1 MARRTE
7 AVTDLPA
14 VNARVEWHRL
24 LDGVIKTWDLDVP
37 DFAAKP
43 PGPDGHVP
51 ACIYGCCWKLPGET
65 WEQAKKHYRAPKEAK
80 AAPPLPPS
88 EKRGPH
94 FASNGPRRPPMPP
107 RTWE

>member
-51 ACIYGCCWKLPGET
+51 ACIYGCCWKLPGQT
-65 WEQAKKHYRAPKEAK
+65 WDEAQKRGDAKKGGSPKK
-80 AAPPLPPS
+80 
-88 EKRGPH
+88 GP
-94 FASNGPRRPPMPP
+94 PPMPP
-107 RTWE
+107 RSQPTG